1 MIFVNRSI
9 IRRALLV
16 GPAAALALT
25 TGVPSAEA
33 AGPPG
38 WRTLTT
44 VSVLSQTGL
53 FGVTTSGARHA
64 WAVGTASSSDG
75 STNEPVVESWNG
87 SAWSH
92 VSLPASVVSTLGQT
106 EPLLAA
112 TAALGPTNVWAFT
125 PFGQWLHGSGTTWTA
140 GKLAAGPVFVQS
152 SVAVG
157 QNTVW
162 AFGSTETRSGMVP
175 FASFHTGS
183 QGWNRTPVPG
193 TGAIAAASAVSGQD
207 IWAVI
212 GNGVFG
218 FGGKVGGLVHW
229 SGGHWHKV
237 VSLPAALRNGSLG
250 AVLARSDQNVWVGGA
265 VRNSKNGTTETVG
278 HWNGHRWTVV
288 KLRAAAST
296 AHFHVVSMVIDGVGG
311 IWALGFCQST
321 GCSNGSSSRLWHET
335 AGHWSLPVKP
345 KLSSKPHVLVSL
357 APAEH
362 SVWGVGLVKTSSTGV
377 DGLIALWGPIPH

>member
-1 MIFVNRSI
+1 M
-9 IRRALLV
+9 IRRTLLV

-25 TGVPSAEA
+25 TGVASAEA
-33 AGPPG
+33 AGTPG
-38 WRTLTT
+38 WRTITT

-64 WAVGTASSSDG
+64 WAVGIASSSDG

-87 SAWSH
+87 SAWSQ

-106 EPLLAA
+106 EPLLVTA
-112 TAALGPTNVWAFT
+112 AALGPANVWAFT
-125 PFGQWLHGSGTTWTA
+125 PFGQWLHGSGTAWTA
-140 GKLAAGPVFVQS
+140 GKLGRGRVLLQSSLAAGK
-152 SVAVG
+152 G
-157 QNTVW
+157 TVW
-162 AFGSTETRSGMVP
+162 AFGGTETTSGMVP
-175 FASFHTGS
+175 YASFHAGS
-183 QGWNRTPVPG
+183 QGWKRTPVPG

-212 GNGVFG
+212 GDGFLG

-250 AVLARSDQNVWVGGA
+250 GVLARSDKNVWVGGA
-265 VRNSKNGTTETVG
+265 VRNSKKGTTEAVG

-288 KLRAAAST
+288 KLRAVASAA
-296 AHFHVVSMVIDGVGG
+296 HYHVASMVTDGVGG
-311 IWALGFCQST
+311 IWALGLCE
-321 GCSNGSSSRLWHET
+321 GAKCANGTSSRLWHET

-345 KLSSKPHVLVSL
+345 KFSSKPHVLLSL
-357 APAEH
+357 APAVH
-362 SVWGVGLVKTSSTGV
+362 SVWGVGLVKTSTTGV
-377 DGLIALWGPIPH
+377 AGLIALWGPIPH